1 MSEATV
7 THALFSVTL
16 ATAMFFGII
25 VALLVGRKL
34 GIQRR
39 ARNPDA
45 TSGGVAAV
53 QGSIF
58 GLVGLLIAFTFSG
71 AATRFDG
78 RRELI
83 IQEANAI
90 GTTWLRLDLLA
101 EPARAELR
109 DKLRRYLDARLE
121 FYRDVHDEVTARPAY
136 ARATELQK
144 QIWAGAVEAGRAP
157 GMQQATMLL
166 LPSLNE
172 TFDIASTRAMILQ
185 IHPPKIIFALLFVL
199 AIASALLAGFDMTGR
214 GRPSWLHI
222 IGFAATMALA
232 LYVILDLEYPRIG
245 LIRVDD
251 FDRNLVELRA
261 SMD

>member
-1 MSEATV
+1 
-7 THALFSVTL
+7 
-16 ATAMFFGII
+16 
-25 VALLVGRKL
+25 
-34 GIQRR
+34 
-39 ARNPDA
+39 
-45 TSGGVAAV
+45 
-53 QGSIF
+53 
-58 GLVGLLIAFTFSG
+58 
-71 AATRFDG
+71 
-78 RRELI
+78 
-83 IQEANAI
+83 
-90 GTTWLRLDLLA
+90 
-101 EPARAELR
+101 
-109 DKLRRYLDARLE
+109 
-121 FYRDVHDEVTARPAY
+121 
-136 ARATELQK
+136 
-144 QIWAGAVEAGRAP
+144 
-157 GMQQATMLL
+157 MQQATMLL